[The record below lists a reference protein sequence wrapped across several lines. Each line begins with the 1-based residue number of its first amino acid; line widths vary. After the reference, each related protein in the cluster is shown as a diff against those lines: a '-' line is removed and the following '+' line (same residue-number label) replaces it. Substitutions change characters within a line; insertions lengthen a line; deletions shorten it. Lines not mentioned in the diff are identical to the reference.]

1 MLEGFAL
8 CNALLSEYR
17 GLTPTL
23 VIIMYTLIHN
33 LHFYLMVKYIPVD
46 EWPERILLLGTDNG
60 LN

>member
-23 VIIMYTLIHN
+23 VIVMYTLIHN